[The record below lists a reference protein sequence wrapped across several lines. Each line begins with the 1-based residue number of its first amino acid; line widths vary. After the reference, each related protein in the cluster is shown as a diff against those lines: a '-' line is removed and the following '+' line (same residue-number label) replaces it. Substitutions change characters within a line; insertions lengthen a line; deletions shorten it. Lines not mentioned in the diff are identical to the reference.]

1 MCSIVLL
8 AFMLTLHERTLN
20 RLSKL
25 GEDKPSPLLCLR
37 MHRLAKPVHSRGN
50 GFFLPWGGAS
60 SSPPTMTR
68 TASMTGEPGGRR
80 QTRARLLSQPEVMVT
95 MLALLETS

>member
-20 RLSKL
+20 RLSRLGEDKPSPLLCLRMHRLTRHERTLNRLSRL

-37 MHRLAKPVHSRGN
+37 MHRLAKPVHNRGT
-50 GFFLPWGGAS
+50 LSGGQVYALRS
-60 SSPPTMTR
+60 SSPSPHI
-68 TASMTGEPGGRR
+68 AC
-80 QTRARLLSQPEVMVT
+80 QRL
-95 MLALLETS
+95 